1 MLTDFIINTGY
12 SMCTHCSFYATKNKL
27 DFNRGKRFCKDLKKH
42 AAKLIG
48 YEKEGNDTI
57 SLQRE

>member
-1 MLTDFIINTGY
+1 MF
-12 SMCTHCSFYATKNKL
+12 THCSFYATKNKL